1 MDINAFKRAHGIGSG
16 INTTG
21 QRHSYEAQD
30 IIEAT
35 WYDDPASCVGYLYD
49 YTHDDEPNKNKGLN
63 PEQSQTK
70 TPVELKY
77 ILSSYR
83 TLSKDEVDS
92 RIMFKPSYRCN
103 VPYYKKLFE
112 EPTDSTFPVGM
123 YLDLQDEAGSWNRWL
138 VVSTASINNHDF
150 PTWSILPCGHKFQ
163 WVFDGKKCEM
173 WGVERSQSSYTSGVW
188 VDRIFETPDNIT
200 KCILPYNDITKNIFY
215 DQRFIISVDLLQPLA
230 WRVSKVEPFASRGNI
245 LYTLKQD
252 MVDPH
257 HDYIERDEDGKIIG
271 MWCDY
276 WKESN
281 LPSDNPPT
289 PDPSDY
295 GNYAVLTYAG
305 AEPHI
310 KVNGSYK
317 AVTVTYYNSNE
328 LLNDQTPGEWSY
340 WIDDTDASG
349 LVKVISQQQLSS
361 NTIKIKFLGDESYL
375 GKVLTVKNVRGKI
388 VAELQLQIVAL

>member
-63 PEQSQTK
+63 PEQSKTK

-173 WGVERSQSSYTSGVW
+173 WGVERSQSS
-188 VDRIFETPDNIT
+188 
-200 KCILPYNDITKNIFY
+200 
-215 DQRFIISVDLLQPLA
+215 
-230 WRVSKVEPFASRGNI
+230 
-245 LYTLKQD
+245 
-252 MVDPH
+252 
-257 HDYIERDEDGKIIG
+257 
-271 MWCDY
+271 
-276 WKESN
+276 
-281 LPSDNPPT
+281 
-289 PDPSDY
+289 
-295 GNYAVLTYAG
+295 
-305 AEPHI
+305 
-310 KVNGSYK
+310 
-317 AVTVTYYNSNE
+317 
-328 LLNDQTPGEWSY
+328 
-340 WIDDTDASG
+340 
-349 LVKVISQQQLSS
+349 
-361 NTIKIKFLGDESYL
+361 
-375 GKVLTVKNVRGKI
+375 
-388 VAELQLQIVAL
+388 